1 MSLIFRHEKYKYHAR
16 ISKILNWGCVLV
28 MPSIQRNALV
38 AYSAKQMY
46 DLINDVNQYASF
58 LPGCLESHVLECSEE
73 HMLASMV
80 LSKAGMRQTLTTSN
94 TLVKDQAIEMDLTDG
109 PFKSLSGGWRFTPL
123 SDEACKIELS
133 LDFVFSS
140 RLMEVAF
147 GAVFNS
153 LANNMVNAFSQRA
166 KEVYR

>member
-1 MSLIFRHEKYKYHAR
+1 
-16 ISKILNWGCVLV
+16 

-38 AYSAKQMY
+38 AYSASQMY
-46 DLINDVNQYASF
+46 DLVNDVEQYDSF
-58 LPGCLESHVLECSEE
+58 LPGCIKSEVLESSDN
-73 HMLASMV
+73 HMLASLV
-80 LSKAGMRQTLTTSN
+80 LSKAGVKQTLTTSN
-94 TLVKDQAIEMDLTDG
+94 TLIKDEAIEMDLSDG

-147 GAVFNS
+147 GKVFNA

-166 KEVYR
+166 KQVYG